1 MGVRIGVGA
10 EVGHG
15 GGPAVK
21 VDRLDDAAL
30 PPLVLVRVRVG
41 VRVRARVRVRVRARV
56 RVRVRASEYGR
67 NMGVISSGQACH
79 AMIAPPS
86 ATRPCGAQPTL
97 VGLGLRLGLRLGFGF
112 GFGFGFGLG

>member
-30 PPLVLVRVRVG
+30 PPLVLVRVRVRVG

-56 RVRVRASEYGR
+56 RVRVRARVRDRVSASEYGR

-79 AMIAPPS
+79 AMIAPPI
-86 ATRPCGAQPTL
+86 ATRPCGAQPTW
-97 VGLGLRLGLRLGFGF
+97 LG
-112 GFGFGFGLG
+112 

>member
-1 MGVRIGVGA
+1 MRLGDREETEPLLVDVRVGLRARGVAAARVGVRIGVGA

-41 VRVRARVRVRVRARV
+41 VRVRARVRVRVRF
-56 RVRVRASEYGR
+56 
-67 NMGVISSGQACH
+67 
-79 AMIAPPS
+79 
-86 ATRPCGAQPTL
+86 TRPRKAYA
-97 VGLGLRLGLRLGFGF
+97 
-112 GFGFGFGLG
+112 